1 MVRKQDT
8 IYALSSGQGRAA
20 IAVVRI
26 TGPDARR
33 TFSAFAVDDPQPR
46 RARLLKLTDPRDG
59 APIDVALGFWF
70 AGPNSFTGEDMV
82 ELQTHG
88 GRAVVGAVFDVLAGV
103 GFRIADPGEFTR
115 RAFEN
120 GKLSLD
126 DAEGIADLIDADT
139 ALQRQQAFWLMNG
152 GVGLAVAD
160 WRGQLLE
167 SISLIEASIDFP
179 DEGEISDTLGEQA
192 GAGLETLIAS
202 LKESVLRSHR
212 SEIIREGFLVLLA
225 GRPNS
230 GKSTLLNA
238 LVKRDVAITSEIA
251 GTTRDLIEVRVDI
264 EGVPVVIVDTAG
276 LHAATDPV
284 EVQGIKRTLD
294 RARQANLILWL
305 SSAIDSCPPEGLDGV
320 TGEVLEVTSMVDLS
334 PAGASGRGPAFS
346 SLTGQGIPE
355 LLSLIGKRARE
366 IAGVHEPG
374 VVLMRRHVD
383 AANDMLAA
391 CESAQLA
398 LYAGQAELAAA
409 DLNEAM
415 RHLGRIGDRIATDD
429 ILDLIFGRFCLGK

>member
-1 MVRKQDT
+1 MVCRQDT

-20 IAVVRI
+20 IAIVRI

-33 TFSAFAVDDPQPR
+33 AFSVFAVEHPQPR
-46 RARLLKLTDPRDG
+46 RAQLLRLTDPRDETL
-59 APIDVALGFWF
+59 IDAALGLWF
-70 AGPNSFTGEDMV
+70 PGPNSFTGEDMV

-88 GRAVVGAVFDVLAGV
+88 GRAVVGAVFSVLAAA
-103 GFRIADPGEFTR
+103 GFRLAEPGEFTR

-126 DAEGIADLIDADT
+126 DAEGVADLIDADT

-152 GVGLAVAD
+152 GVGSAVAD
-160 WRGQLLE
+160 WRGRLLE

-179 DEGEISDTLGEQA
+179 DEGEIGDTLGEEA
-192 GAGLETLIAS
+192 EVGLQKLVAS
-202 LKESVLRSHR
+202 LKESLLGSER

-225 GRPNS
+225 GRPNA

-238 LVKRDVAITSEIA
+238 LVKREVAITSEIA
-251 GTTRDLIEVRVDI
+251 GTTRDLIEVKVDI
-264 EGVPVVIVDTAG
+264 DGMPVVLVDSAG
-276 LHAATDPV
+276 LHAAIDPL
-284 EVQGIKRTLD
+284 EVRGIQKTLD

-305 SSAIDSCPPEGLDGV
+305 SSAVDPCPPNGLDGV
-320 TGEVLEVTSMVDLS
+320 GAEVLEVTSMADLS
-334 PAGASGRGPAFS
+334 HPGYDKGQLAFS

-383 AANDMLAA
+383 AAKEMLAA

-398 LYAGQAELAAA
+398 LNAGHAELAAA

-415 RHLGRIGDRIATDD
+415 KYLGRIGDRIVTDD
-429 ILDLIFGRFCLGK
+429 VLDLIFGRFCLGK

>member
-1 MVRKQDT
+1 MVCKQDT

-20 IAVVRI
+20 IAIVRI

-33 TFSAFAVDDPQPR
+33 AFSAFAVEHPQPR
-46 RARLLKLTDPRDG
+46 RAQLLKLTDPRDET
-59 APIDVALGFWF
+59 PIDAALCFWF
-70 AGPNSFTGEDMV
+70 PGPNSFTGEDMV
-82 ELQTHG
+82 EFQTHG
-88 GRAVVGAVFDVLAGV
+88 GRAVIGAVFDVLAAA
-103 GFRIADPGEFTR
+103 GFRIAEPGEFTR

-160 WRGQLLE
+160 WRDQLLE

-179 DEGEISDTLGEQA
+179 DEGEIGDTLCEEA
-192 GAGLETLIAS
+192 GAGLQKLVAS
-202 LKESVLRSHR
+202 LKEGLRRSER

-225 GRPNS
+225 GRPNA

-251 GTTRDLIEVRVDI
+251 GTTRDLIEVKVDI
-264 EGVPVVIVDTAG
+264 DGMPAVLVDTAG

-305 SSAIDSCPPEGLDGV
+305 SSAIDPCPPHGLDGV
-320 TGEVLEVTSMVDLS
+320 AGDVLEVTSMADLS
-334 PAGASGRGPAFS
+334 PPVARDSQRAFS

-355 LLSLIGKRARE
+355 LLSLIGERARE

-383 AANDMLAA
+383 AAKDMLAA

-398 LYAGQAELAAA
+398 LSVGHAELAAA
-409 DLNEAM
+409 DLNEAVK
-415 RHLGRIGDRIATDD
+415 HLSRIGDRIVSDN